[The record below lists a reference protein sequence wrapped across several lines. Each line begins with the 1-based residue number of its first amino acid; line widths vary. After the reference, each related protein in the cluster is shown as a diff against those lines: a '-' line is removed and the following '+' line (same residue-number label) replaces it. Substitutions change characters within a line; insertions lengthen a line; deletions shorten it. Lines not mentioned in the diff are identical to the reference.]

1 MSVHDHTFHEQA
13 AYGSDRW
20 VAITLGKSLDWFKKH
35 RPELERDGFPKKD
48 GLVGLTMK
56 ADVEAWLGRRRRI
69 ADHVE
74 ARIPAGDQS
83 KEDLGAF

>member
-13 AYGSDRW
+13 AYGSERW
-20 VAITLGKSLDWFKKH
+20 VAITLGKSVDWLKKH
-35 RPELERDGFPKKD
+35 RAELESDGFPQKD
-48 GLVGLTMK
+48 RLVGLTMK

-74 ARIPAGDQS
+74 VRTSAGDQS
-83 KEDLGAF
+83 KEDLRGL